1 MAEYFGSEGWL
12 LVDNTVDSVMYR
24 RDDIQ
29 ISAATDGVRV
39 FGAGGEGALMGVII
53 IIEVI
58 MKLP

>member
-1 MAEYFGSEGWL
+1 
-12 LVDNTVDSVMYR
+12 MYR

-29 ISAATDGVRV
+29 ISVATDGVRV